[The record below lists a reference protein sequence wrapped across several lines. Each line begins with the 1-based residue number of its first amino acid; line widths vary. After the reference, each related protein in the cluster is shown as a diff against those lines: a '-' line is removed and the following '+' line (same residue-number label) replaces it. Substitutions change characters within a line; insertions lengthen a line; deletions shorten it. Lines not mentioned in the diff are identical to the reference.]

1 MSKKGLIKCPHCK
14 EEFNADEILQEH
26 LDRVAEQEANL
37 NEKENK
43 LNKARAVFKEQE
55 KRVSSLEK
63 EKENL
68 ESAMKNAKSAALKE
82 AKKDQDKKIAD
93 AIKNATLE
101 EKKASKKR
109 EAEIEKKLKENA
121 EKEALK
127 TLNDRAKIIEKNAEK
142 NAEKKLEEQKKS
154 LVENAISKVK
164 EESDISITKERKNF
178 QLQINRQKEQIEK
191 LHRQSKQG
199 AVELQGEVQEEIIED
214 FLSKNFPD
222 DNIEPIKK
230 GARGADCIQYINDG
244 NNFNV
249 GQIIYESKDTQEFS
263 EKWVDKLQDDMTKKN
278 IGFGVIVTEAMPSK
292 SIKLTETRLD
302 GRITICKMSFSA
314 LHIVATKQRELII
327 RVNKLKNFK
336 SHGDKPMQELWK
348 LITNDQFALQLDKI
362 SSGFMKELELLEKD
376 MRASSLSH
384 KNRKKM
390 IEQRQDVYRD
400 MISSLSTIP
409 GVLPNNMIEDKSG
422 QDDDD
427 EWEIHG

>member
-1 MSKKGLIKCPHCK
+1 M
-14 EEFNADEILQEH
+14 
-26 LDRVAEQEANL
+26 
-37 NEKENK
+37 
-43 LNKARAVFKEQE
+43 
-55 KRVSSLEK
+55 
-63 EKENL
+63 
-68 ESAMKNAKSAALKE
+68 
-82 AKKDQDKKIAD
+82 
-93 AIKNATLE
+93 
-101 EKKASKKR
+101 
-109 EAEIEKKLKENA
+109 
-121 EKEALK
+121 
-127 TLNDRAKIIEKNAEK
+127 
-142 NAEKKLEEQKKS
+142 QKKMQKKN
-154 LVENAISKVK
+154 LKNKKNLQVENAISKVK

-409 GVLPNNMIEDKSG
+409 GVLPNNMIEDKTS